1 MKTCRGKI
9 LCCLFQCG
17 GHAEIEYCVACFSV
31 EAQRDEAVQNLLE
44 AQTSLEDFQ
53 RRSHERMK
61 AVSID
66 RVCVHMGHS
75 VCVCVCVCVCAC
87 MHACLCDCVVQP

>member
-1 MKTCRGKI
+1 MRTT
-9 LCCLFQCG
+9 
-17 GHAEIEYCVACFSV
+17 EIEYCVACFSV

-61 AVSID
+61 AVSVD
-66 RVCVHMGHS
+66 EG
-75 VCVCVCVCVCAC
+75 
-87 MHACLCDCVVQP
+87 